1 MRIAEFDRVLVL
13 ENAMQCFRAKGYAGT
28 TMQELVAAIGLH
40 PGSIYAAFGSK
51 RGLLLAAVDHYV
63 CQKRTRRRQILDQSS
78 PLAGLEA
85 YLNLVV
91 EDTLSGACLVTRM
104 LMEMSERDD
113 EVAERMLQICQELE
127 QDIYQALERAVARQ
141 ELLQPSDITTLT
153 AYLLVVIQGIIT
165 FAQCSKDKALLREVV
180 PCAIRALRKV

>member
-63 CQKRTRRRQILDQSS
+63 CQKRRRQILEQPS

-113 EVAERMLQICQELE
+113 EVAERMQQICQELE
-127 QDIYQALERAVARQ
+127 LDIYQALERAVARQ
-141 ELLQPSDITTLT
+141 ELLQTSDLSTLT

-165 FAQCSKDKALLREVV
+165 FAQCSKDKALLRGVV
-180 PCAIRALRKV
+180 PCAIRALRQA

>member
-13 ENAMQCFRAKGYAGT
+13 ESAMQCFRAKGYAGT

-63 CQKRTRRRQILDQSS
+63 CQKRSRRRQILEQPS

-113 EVAERMLQICQELE
+113 EVAERMQQICQELE
-127 QDIYQALERAVARQ
+127 LDIYQALERAVARQ
-141 ELLQPSDITTLT
+141 ELLQTSDLSTLT

-165 FAQCSKDKALLREVV
+165 FAQCSKDKALLRGVV
-180 PCAIRALRKV
+180 PCAIRALRQA